1 MKSFLSLLMI
11 VSLLSAFSYEESAS
25 QTSYLPP
32 QPTVTEPQDEE
43 MYVQRIPSL
52 LKKTFLIQTN
62 ILTV

>member
-11 VSLLSAFSYEESAS
+11 VSLLSAFSYEESVP

-32 QPTVTEPQDEE
+32 QPTVTEPQGEE